1 MTEKIKVAVI
11 GVGYLGKFHARIYSQ
26 HPDVELI
33 GVVDTHRDQA
43 NEIASNYSTQ
53 PYTDYQTLL
62 DKVDAVSIVVPTTYH
77 YQVAMP
83 FINAGVNILLE
94 KPIAATVEQ
103 ARELVKA
110 ADERNLVLQIGH
122 LERFNAGIVALSELV
137 DTPRFIEA
145 HRLGE
150 FTVRATDVD
159 VVTDLMIHDIDII
172 LSLTKSNVKHVSAV
186 GSKVLTDEIDIA
198 NARLE
203 FENGSVANV
212 TASRVSNKKF
222 RRIRVFAPDKYLAVD
237 FNAQNVE
244 VITKTKKL
252 PDQPFAGLKREVL
265 EIAPVQPLDAE
276 IDNFVDAVRGVK
288 KPAVSGHDGLAALA
302 VANIVKDRINQNPLI

>member
-1 MTEKIKVAVI
+1 MTEKLKVAVI
-11 GVGYLGKFHARIYSQ
+11 GVGYLGKFHARIYSE

-33 GVVDTHRDQA
+33 GVVDTRHENA
-43 NEIASNYSTQ
+43 SEIAANYSTQ
-53 PYTDYQTLL
+53 AYTDYRQII
-62 DKVDAVSIVVPTTYH
+62 DMVDAVSIVVPTTYH
-77 YQVAMP
+77 YEVAMP

-94 KPIAATVEQ
+94 KPIAATVDQ
-103 ARELVKA
+103 ARELVRQ
-110 ADERNLVLQIGH
+110 ADQNRLILQIGH

-137 DTPRFIEA
+137 ETPRFIEA

-172 LSLTKSNVKHVSAV
+172 LSLTKSDVKQISAV

-212 TASRVSNKKF
+212 TASRVSTKKF

-244 VITKTKKL
+244 VITKTQKL
-252 PDQPFAGLKREVL
+252 PGQPFAGLDREVL
-265 EIAPVQPLDAE
+265 EIQPVQPLDAE
-276 IDNFVDAVRGVK
+276 IDNFVSAVRGVK
-288 KPAVSGHDGLAALA
+288 KPAVSGHDGLAALD
-302 VANIVKDRINQNPLI
+302 VANLVKQRIYQNPLI

>member
-1 MTEKIKVAVI
+1 MSGKIKVAVI
-11 GVGYLGKFHARIYSQ
+11 GVGYLGKFHARIYSE
-26 HPDVELI
+26 HPDVELV
-33 GVVDTHRDQA
+33 GVVDTSERNRQ
-43 NEIASNYSTQ
+43 EIAAQYDCQ
-53 PYTDYQTLL
+53 AFEHYEQVI

-83 FINAGVNILLE
+83 FIHKGVQILLE

-103 ARELVKA
+103 ARELVSA
-110 ADERNLVLQIGH
+110 ADDNNVILQIGH
-122 LERFNAGIVALSELV
+122 LERFNAGVVALSELV

-150 FTVRATDVD
+150 FTIRATDVD

-172 LSLTKSNVKHVSAV
+172 LSLTRSPVRNVSAV
-186 GSKVLTDEIDIA
+186 GTKVLTDQIDIA

-203 FENGSVANV
+203 FESGSVANV

-244 VITKTKKL
+244 VITKTEKSS
-252 PDQPFAGLKREVL
+252 DQPFGNLHREVL
-265 EIAPVQPLDAE
+265 EIKPVQPLDAE
-276 IDNFVDAVRGVK
+276 IQHFIEAIKSGQ

-302 VANIVKDRINQNPLI
+302 VANRIKQCIDENPLT